1 MDREKRGEDIG
12 NQSTRP
18 RGHRASNTRKYS
30 ALLQI
35 DARGETLMSPE
46 AVHTI
51 LAMISTWGVP
61 ILERTS
67 PETERTWVWSDLHL
81 EDRASVTEHRRPFR
95 SWRSHD
101 RNLKRRWRQEI
112 APEDTMIHVGDFAPE
127 WVNEDQRRKLLEE
140 LPGTKINILGN
151 HDIRSV
157 LTPLTEGW
165 DHSYGAM
172 IIAATPPLVITHCP
186 LRTVPAGA
194 VNVHGHMHRRKDRTS
209 DAHINVAVEQIG
221 YHPVDVGTI
230 MEEARRRLRGE
241 APTSLRRDQ

>member
-1 MDREKRGEDIG
+1 M
-12 NQSTRP
+12 
-18 RGHRASNTRKYS
+18 S
-30 ALLQI
+30 A
-35 DARGETLMSPE
+35 E
-46 AVHTI
+46 AVQTI
-51 LAMISTWGVP
+51 VAMISISGIP
-61 ILERTS
+61 ILERSS
-67 PETERTWVWSDLHL
+67 PETERTWLWSDLHL
-81 EDRASVTEHRRPFR
+81 LDQASVQEHRRPFR

-101 RNLKRRWRQEI
+101 RNLKRRWRQAI

-127 WVNEDQRRKLLEE
+127 WINEDRRRKLLEE

-151 HDIRSV
+151 HDIRSI

-165 DHSYGAM
+165 NHSYGAM

-221 YHPVDVGTI
+221 YHPVEVGTI
-230 MEEARRRLRGE
+230 IEEARRRLGGE